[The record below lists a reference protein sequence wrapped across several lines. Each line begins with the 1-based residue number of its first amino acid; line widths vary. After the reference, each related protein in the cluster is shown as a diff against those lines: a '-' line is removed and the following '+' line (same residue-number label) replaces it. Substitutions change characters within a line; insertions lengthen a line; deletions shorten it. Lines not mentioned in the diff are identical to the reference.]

1 MRRINFFGAPGTGKT
16 VLAYETFAHFKKSD
30 RNCELVTELAREWA
44 YIDRSIQS
52 MDQIYLFA
60 SQMNREDS
68 ILSRNKAD
76 FLITDSPLL
85 LNCWFSRRQNPV
97 FWQSLEPLV
106 RLFDAKFPPV
116 NFFCPINHSY
126 RFDQEGR
133 HFSKEE
139 SATFSESM
147 LEFVTSF
154 YGEDSVTILP
164 NAGRIEAVISRLEK
178 V

>member
-16 VLAYETFAHFKKSD
+16 VLAHETFAHFKKRN

-68 ILSRNKAD
+68 ILSRDKVE

-85 LNCWFSRRQNPV
+85 LNCWYSNRQNPV
-97 FWQSLEPLV
+97 FCDSLSPLV
-106 RLFDAKFPPV
+106 RLFDNRFPPV
-116 NFFCPINHSY
+116 NFFCPVNHSY
-126 RFDQEGR
+126 KFDQEGR
-133 HFSKEE
+133 HFSKED
-139 SATFSESM
+139 SVKFSESM
-147 LEFVTSF
+147 LDFVTAF
-154 YGEDSVTILP
+154 YGKDSVTILP
-164 NAGRIEAVISRLEK
+164 EEGRMEAVAERLK
-178 V
+178 T